1 MVGWF
6 KNDKIQRTLKK
17 AIVDYSEIPPRISL
31 YGTDKSHEGS
41 MQNK

>member
-6 KNDKIQRTLKK
+6 ENKKIQRTLKK
-17 AIVDYSEIPPRISL
+17 ETAAYSEILPRISL

-41 MQNK
+41 RQN